1 MVRDAAGDPGGFRGL
16 SVALAENGAVRFAG
30 LGDDRIT
37 PDTAFEIGSVTKA
50 LTGMLL
56 ADLES
61 GGVLRAQDTLGT
73 LLPGTGGPAATITA
87 EELTGHRSGLPR
99 LPGVP
104 KSLERLRGPRG
115 HGSPARSP

>member
-1 MVRDAAGDPGGFRGL
+1 M
-16 SVALAENGAVRFAG
+16 ALAENGAVRFAG